1 MNARTFVPFVLAV
14 LGLVFVAPAQA
25 QDSPVPSDG
34 SIGFGISVTDALFPS
49 QDFNINQLLGQI
61 GGGGGVGGQQQQL
74 PSPPNGATILV
85 PYTTPEYR
93 VEPRV
98 SFARAGND
106 AGSASRFGLGGGF
119 FTYLETSEDALVYYG
134 GRLNLDL
141 NSVSPDQGDGS
152 STVNFLLGPVAGL
165 DYYITD
171 HFSIG
176 AEVELTYHSKDNQPN
191 TWRTGGNAF
200 LRGHF

>member
-1 MNARTFVPFVLAV
+1 MNARKFLPFVLAV

-34 SIGFGISVTDALFPS
+34 TMGFGISVTDALFPGQQVDLS
-49 QDFNINQLLGQI
+49 QLGGLLG
-61 GGGGGVGGQQQQL
+61 GTGQQQVQL
-74 PSPPNGATILV
+74 SPPNAVTVLV

-98 SFARAGND
+98 SFGRSGSD
-106 AGSASRFGLGGGF
+106 AGSASQFGLGGGF
-119 FTYLETSEDALVYYG
+119 FTYLETSEDALLYYG
-134 GRLNLDL
+134 GRVNLDL
-141 NSVSPDQGDGS
+141 ISVSPDQGEGD

-165 DYYITD
+165 DYYISD

-200 LRGHF
+200 LRAHF